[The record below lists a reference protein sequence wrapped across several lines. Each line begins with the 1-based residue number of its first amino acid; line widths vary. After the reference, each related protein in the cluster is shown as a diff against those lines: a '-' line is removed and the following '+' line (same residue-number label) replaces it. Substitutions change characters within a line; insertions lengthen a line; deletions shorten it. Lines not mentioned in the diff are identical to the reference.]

1 MTVQATSSRLPT
13 PGRTCNAL
21 MLIRDSVWK
30 RRRKQWAGS
39 SRIVTPPNGSISRV
53 SLTTGSGSI
62 IQAGVW
68 INRDPIREAGGSN
81 VYGMVG
87 NNPINRVDPWG
98 LTDYPAQWVEE
109 QKMLIRRY
117 DTNLYWG
124 AWNHGTNGRFDYKRF
139 LDEFND
145 RICLNGR
152 WVTPGGF
159 GNYAV
164 GYGAF
169 WGGGNAGVGGAAL
182 AGHPF
187 EIASRIFGEPRSD
200 NYTGYL
206 DAPVDQNF
214 IGEGASDANS
224 DQYMK
229 RLWQQRKEMNMFRQD
244 EYLLSE
250 PMGKPM
256 GKPKSDCGCK

>member
-1 MTVQATSSRLPT
+1 MQCAYASSGFGLEKAQEAVGWEQPYRYSTKWQHQSGLIDYGFRFYNPSW
-13 PGRTCNAL
+13 GR
-21 MLIRDSVWK
+21 
-30 RRRKQWAGS
+30 
-39 SRIVTPPNGSISRV
+39 
-53 SLTTGSGSI
+53 
-62 IQAGVW
+62 W